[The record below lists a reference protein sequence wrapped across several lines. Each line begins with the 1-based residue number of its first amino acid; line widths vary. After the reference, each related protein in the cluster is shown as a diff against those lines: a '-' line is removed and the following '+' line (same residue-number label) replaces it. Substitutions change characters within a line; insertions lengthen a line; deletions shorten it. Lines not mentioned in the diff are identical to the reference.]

1 MDGIY
6 MVKEVCW
13 LLHVSRE
20 TIRRWECK
28 GWFPKRIRFTRHA
41 RGRVGFLMLDV
52 HGGLRRGKPPRRRP
66 RRLTKTG

>member
-28 GWFPKRIRFTRHA
+28 GWFPKRIRFTLHA
-41 RGRVGFLMLDV
+41 SRSGPRWVSDVGRTRGIEAR
-52 HGGLRRGKPPRRRP
+52 KAAAA
-66 RRLTKTG
+66 